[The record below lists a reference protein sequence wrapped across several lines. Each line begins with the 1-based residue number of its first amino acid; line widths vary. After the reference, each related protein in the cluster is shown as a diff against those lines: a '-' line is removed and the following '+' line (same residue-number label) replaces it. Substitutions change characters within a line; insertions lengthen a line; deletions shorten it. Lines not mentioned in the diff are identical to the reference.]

1 MRKLSKSSVDILKS
15 GRMRTV
21 LTIAVAALMFGVLL
35 TVNLLTPPIG
45 DDYDYG
51 YLLTFRDDIVSGTRR
66 YIAYAYS
73 TYTGRVFTALSYVA
87 FFNLLNKTSIALV
100 NSSAYM
106 LTVWLLHLIIRGKR
120 ENSICLFVGINLSL
134 WVFVPELGQDIF
146 WTSGVVNY
154 LLPMLPILGMMLI
167 YRRSYDSSSVN
178 DGTLKCVL
186 TALLGVISGWQLENS
201 SITVPVVIL
210 AYICLW
216 KLKGSKVPK
225 WAWSGLAGSVLGYIL
240 LVVAPGNFHRADL
253 ETQSVSLLLP
263 FKFAVITYYWIMFA
277 GVLTAVFVF
286 GIIKCRKSSPGAI
299 REGSVFFAAALVSA
313 YCMIAAPSSPER
325 TWFITVS
332 LMTAAA
338 GIVMQDAFAPEEVSR
353 EARIVFCAAAL
364 IILGTMAAD
373 TILATYDIHQQ
384 FVQRE
389 ERIMTAK
396 QNGKTVISVPVYKL
410 KYPLKANRYALYGL
424 YDVEPGRNSPNSFNE
439 SVARYYGVEAIIG
452 TTGE

>member
-1 MRKLSKSSVDILKS
+1 MRKLSKSTINLLKN
-15 GRMRTV
+15 GRMRIA
-21 LTIAVAALMFGVLL
+21 LTIAVTALMFGTLL

-51 YLLTFRDDIVSGTRR
+51 YWLAFGDDIVSGTCR
-66 YIAYAYS
+66 YIAYAYRM
-73 TYTGRVFTALSYVA
+73 YTGRALTALSYVA
-87 FFNLLNKTSIALV
+87 FFSLLNKTSIALV
-100 NSSAYM
+100 KSSAYM
-106 LTVWLLHLIIRGKR
+106 LTVWLLYLIIRGKR
-120 ENSICLFVGINLSL
+120 KNSICLFVGINLSL
-134 WVFVPELGQDIF
+134 WIFVPELGQDIF

-154 LLPMLPILGMMLI
+154 LLPMLPVLGMMLI
-167 YRRSYDSSSVN
+167 YRRSYVSSSAS
-178 DGTLKCVL
+178 DGALKCVL
-186 TALLGVISGWQLENS
+186 VALLGVISGWQLENS

-216 KLKGSKVPK
+216 KLKGAKVPK
-225 WAWSGLAGSVLGYIL
+225 WAWSGLAGSVFGYIL
-240 LVVAPGNFHRADL
+240 LVAAPGNFQRADR
-253 ETQSVSLLLP
+253 ETQFVSLLLP

-299 REGSVFFAAALVSA
+299 REGLVFAAAALVSA
-313 YCMIAAPSSPER
+313 YCMIAAPASPER

-338 GIVMQDAFAPEEVSR
+338 GIVMQDAFAPEKVSR

-396 QNGKTVISVPVYKL
+396 QNGETVISVPVYKL

-424 YDVEPGRNSPNSFNE
+424 YDVEPGRDSLYSFNE

-452 TTGE
+452 TIGE